1 MGEISDEVPLE
12 IYIFVDLNN
21 FYTIIMFILSTIKKI
36 LFTLQKNKRTDKL
49 KQLFIIS
56 WFLLLIII
64 YLLYYLCWYSSVGR
78 ATDS

>member
-12 IYIFVDLNN
+12 IYVFVDLNN

-56 WFLLLIII
+56 
-64 YLLYYLCWYSSVGR
+64 
-78 ATDS
+78 